1 MNRIKEVLQQQGR
14 TQVWLAKILG
24 KSQPTVSLY
33 LNNKQQPNLDVLFR
47 IAELLKVNPKD
58 LLQTD
63 TNTSQ
68 K

>member
-1 MNRIKEVLQQQGR
+1 MNRIKVVLQEQGR
-14 TQVWLAKILG
+14 TQVWLARILG

-58 LLQTD
+58 LLQTNES
-63 TNTSQ
+63 TAN